1 MKDELT
7 FHPIPNNGSLVIS
20 MSKTYNSRDTF
31 KTIAILNGKLEISKN
46 QDCKH
51 LCQKFLENMI
61 ENLYI
66 SMQSIVDY
74 NTNGS
79 SGHLVLFFIN
89 ETLMYC
95 TQEYPSEQHS
105 QMVWFETKSIPI
117 LMIPITVQIH
127 CRSSTSQLSTKAFT
141 GRFSVCDQRSQSW
154 FDHHYCYGYY
164 FDCHYCNLWHIY
176 RLLHY

>member
-1 MKDELT
+1 MIAKRRTDG
-7 FHPIPNNGSLVIS
+7 HKSL
-20 MSKTYNSRDTF
+20 F
-31 KTIAILNGKLEISKN
+31 KTIAILNDRLEISQNIKCN
-46 QDCKH
+46 TNCP
-51 LCQKFLENMI
+51 KFLEKMD
-61 ENLYI
+61 ESLYTA
-66 SMQSIVDY
+66 MQAIVDY
-74 NTNGS
+74 NTNES
-79 SGHLVLFFIN
+79 SGHLVLFTIN

-95 TQEYPSEQHS
+95 TQRYPSEQYS

-127 CRSSTSQLSTKAFT
+127 WRSPTSQLSTKAFT